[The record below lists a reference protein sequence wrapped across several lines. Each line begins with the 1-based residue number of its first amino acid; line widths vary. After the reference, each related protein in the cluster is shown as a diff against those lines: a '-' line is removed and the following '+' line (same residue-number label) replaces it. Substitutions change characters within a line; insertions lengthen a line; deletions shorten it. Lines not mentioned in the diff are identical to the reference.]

1 MKDMIEKL
9 AGIQAPSGSEE
20 NLTNVISKLLAPIQT
35 TSDFMGNL
43 LVKKES
49 AGPKILA
56 MTSIDHDS
64 IVVNYIDDK
73 GYIRFYPSSGLHEK
87 DVLGRQI
94 IFMSGITGIVGT
106 EDLADGK
113 PQFSK
118 MFIDIGAKDK
128 ASAAKHIAIGEHA
141 CLPVKSRLEG
151 DRLVAGANGN
161 ITSAILAY
169 AIKEIETTP
178 NNLVFAFAT
187 QGKIGGRGAM
197 AVMTGEKP
205 DLTITVDLYPAT
217 DTPNHPNKVKI
228 ELEEGPVLV
237 IADSYIY
244 RSKTVVDSIK
254 SVANSSNIP
263 LQIAI
268 SDRFDTKD
276 MRVGMAGVANP
287 MVSLCLPARQ
297 YGEGIV
303 CSLKDAQNLAKLLAK
318 VVVKKL
324 IK

>member
-9 AGIQAPSGSEE
+9 AGIQAPSGSED
-20 NLTNVISKLLAPIQT
+20 NLTDAISKLLAPLAC
-35 TSDFMGNL
+35 SKDFMGNL

-49 AGPKILA
+49 SGSKILV
-56 MTSIDHDS
+56 MTSVDHDS
-64 IVVNYIDDK
+64 IVANFIDER
-73 GYIRFYPSSGLHEK
+73 GFIRFYPSSGLHEK
-87 DVLGRQI
+87 DVLGRQVV
-94 IFMSGITGIVGT
+94 FMSGITGLVGT
-106 EDLADGK
+106 EDLPDGK

-128 ASAAKHIAIGEHA
+128 ATAAKHINIGDHA
-141 CLPVKSRLEG
+141 CLPVKFRFEG

-161 ITSAILAY
+161 ITSTILSWT
-169 AIKEIETTP
+169 IKEIDTTP

-187 QGKIGGRGAM
+187 QGRIGGRGAM

-205 DLTITVDLYPAT
+205 DLTISVDLYLAT
-217 DTPNHPNKVKI
+217 DTPNHPDKVKV

-237 IADSYIY
+237 IADSNIF
-244 RSKTVVDSIK
+244 RSKAVVDSIK
-254 SVANSSNIP
+254 TVASSSNIP
-263 LQIAI
+263 LQVGI
-268 SDRFDTKD
+268 SDKFDTKD
-276 MRVGMAGVANP
+276 MRIGMAGTANP
-287 MVSLCLPARQ
+287 MVSLCLPVRN

-324 IK
+324 LK